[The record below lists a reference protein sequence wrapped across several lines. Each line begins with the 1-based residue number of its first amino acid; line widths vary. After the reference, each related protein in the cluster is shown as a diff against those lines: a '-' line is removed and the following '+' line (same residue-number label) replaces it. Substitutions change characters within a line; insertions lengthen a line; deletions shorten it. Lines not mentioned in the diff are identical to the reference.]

1 MVVMLL
7 LIIVATFFE
16 GIGIGMLLPIVEFI
30 QSDGNAD
37 KLAGS
42 SKLWS
47 YLVDGFRFFG
57 IPVTL
62 GVLIAVS
69 FTAIILRQFMV
80 FIRQMYNFRLAESLI
95 YRNCNLAFTHYLNAE
110 TAYQEQTAT
119 GSVVNSVTTELRYA
133 IDSIFIPINIANFIV
148 NLIFYVCLLL
158 FIAGPIT
165 VIALATIGGAAYAVK
180 SYLAKSLKS
189 GDSFAEANDRMTQFL
204 IQRLKSPR
212 LIRLSG
218 AEEAERREM
227 RRLTQD
233 QRDNMINL
241 RLYLAKIDALMEP
254 MAIGI
259 GFVTIYFGVDHFG
272 LSLEQVGLFAVIAMM
287 RLLPIAKETVR
298 ASQTILGY
306 LGSLRGFER
315 RLDEMSAA
323 REHLGGENTFE
334 GMKESLRFEDVTF
347 EYRGDHVVSAL
358 RNIDLAIEAGQ
369 MIAVVGPSGAGK
381 STLVDLLPRLR
392 EPSEGRITIDGEAL
406 HGFSIESLRHGISYV
421 SQSPLIFNVTVRD
434 HIQYGRSE
442 ATDEEVKTAARLA
455 GAAEFIDALPL
466 EYETLVGEEGVML
479 SGGQCQRLDLARA
492 LIRNAPIL
500 VLDEPTSNLDAQSEL
515 NFKNAIARI
524 REQTTA
530 TVIIVAH
537 RLSTIADADKIVT
550 LEGGRVTAVGS
561 HDELMAANGWYAQ
574 AYRKQQTD
582 EHMQTDGADLSFALN

>member
-1 MVVMLL
+1 MLVMLL

-16 GIGIGMLLPIVEFI
+16 GVGIGMLLPIVEFI

-37 KLAGS
+37 KLAES

-47 YLVDGFRFFG
+47 YLVDGFRFVG
-57 IPVTL
+57 VPVTL

-69 FTAIILRQFMV
+69 FAAIILRQFMV
-80 FIRQMYNFRLAESLI
+80 FVRQMYNFRLAESLI

-133 IDSIFIPINIANFIV
+133 VDTIFIPINIANFIV

-165 VIALATIGGAAYAVK
+165 VIALATVGGAAYAVK

-189 GDSFAEANDRMTQFL
+189 GDSFAAANDRMTQFL
-204 IQRLKSPR
+204 IQRLNSPR

-241 RLYLAKIDALMEP
+241 RLYLAKVDALMEP
-254 MAIGI
+254 LAIGI
-259 GFVTIYFGVDHFG
+259 GFLTIYVGVDHFG

-369 MIAVVGPSGAGK
+369 MIALVGPSGAGK

-434 HIQYGRSE
+434 HIRYGRPG
-442 ATDEEVKTAARLA
+442 ATDEEVKAAARLA

-466 EYETLVGEEGVML
+466 KYETLVGEEGVML
-479 SGGQCQRLDLARA
+479 SGGQRQRLDLARA

-524 REQTTA
+524 REQTAA

-561 HDELMAANGWYAQ
+561 HEELMAANGWYAQ

-582 EHMQTDGADLSFALN
+582 EHMQADGADLSFASN